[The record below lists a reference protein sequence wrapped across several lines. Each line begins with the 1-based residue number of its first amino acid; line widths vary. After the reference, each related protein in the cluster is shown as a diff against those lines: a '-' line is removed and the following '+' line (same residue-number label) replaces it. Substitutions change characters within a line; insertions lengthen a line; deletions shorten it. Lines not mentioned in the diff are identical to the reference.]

1 MCSIYNVY
9 ILVLQI
15 GYCAGGTWKLPSEKY
30 ICLVNPAF
38 SEFKEWYEV
47 DIKGED
53 PKTGMNRLCIENGFD
68 HMFEPRTHEDTVMF
82 TQLEHC
88 KKKEIYVFA

>member
-1 MCSIYNVY
+1 MCSIHIRIYVLY
-9 ILVLQI
+9 IL

-30 ICLVNPAF
+30 ICLVDPAISDF
-38 SEFKEWYEV
+38 REWYEV
-47 DIKGED
+47 RDYGED

-68 HMFEPRTHEDTVMF
+68 HMFEPRTHEDAVMF

-88 KKKEIYVFA
+88 KK